1 MALAAPSA
9 SAPLLIGVAVVIAAA
24 AAAADD
30 AATAATAASDAMGSQ
45 VQMGTESCKPLRAL
59 ASLHR
64 LHLVMAW
71 DAY

>member
-1 MALAAPSA
+1 MTLAAPSA
-9 SAPLLIGVAVVIAAA
+9 SAPLLIDVAVVV

-30 AATAATAASDAMGSQ
+30 AVTAATAASDAMGSQ

-59 ASLHR
+59 ASLRR